1 MRLMGESEIAALAP
15 DLSVFEAAKALVTSP
30 HWLHLVYSDT
40 YLWGQYQGSASVP
53 YKIII
58 A

>member
-1 MRLMGESEIAALAP
+1 MGESEIAALAP